1 MDDKKKSIVRS
12 FKQISETGKRN
23 HRIIIFGAG
32 NFGKYACQYCKK
44 IFPETK
50 ISFCDNDKDR
60 QWQTLCE
67 CEILPPKA
75 ATKEYPNAIY
85 IVANDFYAHE
95 MEKQLSLDGIQKN
108 QIYLFGRQDYYS
120 LLSLDE
126 MWQVNQKIYEEI
138 TGKFIDKHALKTFT
152 EKMQYSKIYLSN
164 EQKTRLTD
172 KYLVRKWVEE
182 KIGDRYL
189 VPLLNVYDT
198 PDDINFDKLPDSFV
212 LKANHGCEM
221 NLIVPDK
228 RKLNQKQA
236 VEQMWSWMNNN
247 FAYYSFELHYKDI
260 KPCIVAEEYIKE
272 FEKESFD
279 YKFFCF
285 DGKVKMIMLVKN
297 IHQQGAQRC
306 FYDDRFHVIPCVL
319 NDGVPMPK
327 VPFEKPDGLEKMIHI
342 AEVLSQGIDQVRVD
356 LYGPKG
362 RIYFGEMTF
371 TSWSGRV
378 KVEPI
383 EVDERLGS
391 YWNMGDTK

>member
-12 FKQISETGKRN
+12 FKQISETGMKN

-221 NLIVPDK
+221 NLIGPDK

-297 IHQQGAQRC
+297 IHQQ
-306 FYDDRFHVIPCVL
+306 
-319 NDGVPMPK
+319 
-327 VPFEKPDGLEKMIHI
+327 EK
-342 AEVLSQGIDQVRVD
+342 
-356 LYGPKG
+356 
-362 RIYFGEMTF
+362 
-371 TSWSGRV
+371 
-378 KVEPI
+378 
-383 EVDERLGS
+383 
-391 YWNMGDTK
+391 

>member
-12 FKQISETGKRN
+12 FKQISETGKKN

-285 DGKVKMIMLVKN
+285 DGKVVLKWIDYDRLVDHKRILYTATGKRLPVECTYKSPEN
-297 IHQQGAQRC
+297 FPYPSEAFGILQ
-306 FYDDRFHVIPCVL
+306 P
-319 NDGVPMPK
+319 
-327 VPFEKPDGLEKMIHI
+327 I
-342 AEVLSQGIDQVRVD
+342 AEKLAEGFPHVRVD
-356 LYGPKG
+356 LYYTNKKV
-362 RIYFGEMTF
+362 YFGELTF
-371 TSWSGRV
+371 YSGSGYEFFNLD
-378 KVEPI
+378 KY
-383 EVDERLGS
+383 DFKLGS
-391 YWNMGDTK
+391 YFNLPEKIV